1 MLSRLVS
8 NETFVMANAK
18 KFGATSSLLSSCGP
32 EICQLRCGSFYN
44 KCWHLISTLMILQPA
59 LFDKSLMCLF
69 CIAVSQ
75 ATNEAQC

>member
-8 NETFVMANAK
+8 NETFVMANAE
-18 KFGATSSLLSSCGP
+18 KFGATSSLLSSCGS
-32 EICQLRCGSFYN
+32 EICQLRCGSLYN